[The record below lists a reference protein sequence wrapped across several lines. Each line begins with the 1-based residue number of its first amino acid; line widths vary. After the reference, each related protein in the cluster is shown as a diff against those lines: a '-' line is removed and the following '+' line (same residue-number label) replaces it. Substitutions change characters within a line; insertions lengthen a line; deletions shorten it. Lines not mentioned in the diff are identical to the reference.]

1 MLSSENALSIKLL
14 ERRERIEELLIE
26 IWNNLYNFMTLQ
38 FFLLFSLQMVS
49 KMSSLG
55 PESLLLP
62 HRIWKVKFVGES
74 VDDCGGGY
82 SESIAEI
89 CDELQVSFFRYFL
102 DLMYLGVIHNSF
114 MQRARFLRKI
124 LKIFVT
130 FRCI

>member
-1 MLSSENALSIKLL
+1 MLSGEDGLSISKEVL

-26 IWNNLYNFMTLQ
+26 IWNNLYDFMTPQ
-38 FFLLFSLQMVS
+38 FFSLFSLQMVS

-89 CDELQVSFFRYFL
+89 CDELQVSF
-102 DLMYLGVIHNSF
+102 S
-114 MQRARFLRKI
+114 
-124 LKIFVT
+124 T
-130 FRCI
+130 

>member
-1 MLSSENALSIKLL
+1 
-14 ERRERIEELLIE
+14 
-26 IWNNLYNFMTLQ
+26 
-38 FFLLFSLQMVS
+38 MVS

-89 CDELQVSFFRYFL
+89 CDELQVSLTGFFGLIKNQF
-102 DLMYLGVIHNSF
+102 
-114 MQRARFLRKI
+114 
-124 LKIFVT
+124 
-130 FRCI
+130 

>member
-1 MLSSENALSIKLL
+1 
-14 ERRERIEELLIE
+14 
-26 IWNNLYNFMTLQ
+26 
-38 FFLLFSLQMVS
+38 MVS

-89 CDELQVSFFRYFL
+89 CDELQVILTGFL
-102 DLMYLGVIHNSF
+102 GLI
-114 MQRARFLRKI
+114 KI
-124 LKIFVT
+124 NFNFK
-130 FRCI
+130 